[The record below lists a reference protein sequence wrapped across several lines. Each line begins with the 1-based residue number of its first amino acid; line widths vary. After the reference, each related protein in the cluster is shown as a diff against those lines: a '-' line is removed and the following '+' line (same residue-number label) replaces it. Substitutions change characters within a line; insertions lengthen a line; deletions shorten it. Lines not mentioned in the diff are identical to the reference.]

1 MIRKTLI
8 VAGLFLCASCTRDP
22 EPFAASRTKSTT
34 ATVQAVSQTDR
45 HLVIKTTDGE
55 RLLVEA
61 PSDVTNFD
69 QVQQGDEVILTYH
82 EGLVA
87 KVASAGQE
95 PQDTR
100 ATAAQG
106 RTQPG
111 EAPTKAMGKTIAT
124 TVQIEAVDPSLDT
137 VTFTRPDGITR
148 TLTVGNPDAMR
159 FAESLTPGAQVQ
171 ITYREAAAVSI
182 QPARR

>member
-8 VAGLFLCASCTRDP
+8 VAGTFLYAACTRDP
-22 EPFAASRTKSTT
+22 EPFSASRTKSAT
-34 ATVQAVSQTDR
+34 ATVQAVSQSDR
-45 HLVIKTTDGE
+45 HLVIKTTDGT
-55 RLLVEA
+55 RLLIEA

-82 EGLVA
+82 EGIVA
-87 KVASAGQE
+87 DVARPGQE

-100 ATAAQG
+100 MTTAQG

-111 EAPTKAMGKTIAT
+111 EVPTKAMGKTIAT
-124 TVQIEAVDPSLDT
+124 TVQIESVDPSSDT
-137 VTFTRPDGITR
+137 VTFRRPDGIAR
-148 TLTVGNPDAMR
+148 TLTVNNPDAMR
-159 FAESLTPGAQVQ
+159 FAESLTPGSQVQ